1 MPRRLSRLLALPLLV
16 FALLLA
22 GCDSGGG
29 DDEPAINGTWRSVS
43 DNAVYFRIDL
53 PDFEAYL
60 DTGDCYAYDQSEL
73 EQVSGDT
80 YSIVGQDETFTLE
93 VEDDVLTVTEGDN
106 VTRFEES
113 NADVSRFDLCN
124 E

>member
-1 MPRRLSRLLALPLLV
+1 
-16 FALLLA
+16 
-22 GCDSGGG
+22 
-29 DDEPAINGTWRSVS
+29 
-43 DNAVYFRIDL
+43 
-53 PDFEAYL
+53 
-60 DTGDCYAYDQSEL
+60 
-73 EQVSGDT
+73 
-80 YSIVGQDETFTLE
+80 VGQDETFTLE